1 MFTNVVEDVLT
12 STSTTNSLSA
22 NMGRVL
28 NESILALEERVE
40 NLEGGSSTGSGSTTV
55 RIWA

>member
-1 MFTNVVEDVLT
+1 MFTNIVEDVLT

-40 NLEGGSSTGSGSTTV
+40 DLENSSPTGGSTTV